1 MSSFRKDLKG
11 WTYTYQEVKSV
22 ENEYGFTDSD
32 KFVPEDEV
40 KSILDSIE
48 NDINMM
54 KDMLEKIKGLN
65 EIDDIYDIAKELSS
79 KLY

>member
-1 MSSFRKDLKG
+1 MSNFRKDLKG